1 MKLPPLALLAAVPA
15 LLAAGCGSISGSAG
29 NFTPA
34 NPGVLTVATST
45 VPTAGFWEGTPSHPT
60 GGFEYELAR
69 DLAERFGLNSVR
81 VKIVHFHRIVA
92 GHLGGAD
99 LGLALVTPT
108 AEREEA
114 LDFSTPYLD
123 SPPTIVVRAG
133 TEVPD
138 LATAEE
144 LRWGVVR
151 ATTFVDAIE
160 NQIAPETTTRVYDGQ
175 RQMLAALEAG
185 KFDAVM
191 FDLPLA
197 VAIAERSDGRL
208 EAVAQLPSPEEIAA
222 ALPKGSDNREAV
234 DSAIRSLIADGKVH
248 DLLERWV
255 GPEAADAEHAL
266 PLLRTTRE

>member
-1 MKLPPLALLAAVPA
+1 MTRRLLATLLAVPA
-15 LLAAGCGSISGSAG
+15 LLATGCGSISGSAG
-29 NFTPA
+29 DFTPA
-34 NPGVLTVATST
+34 HPGVLTVATST
-45 VPTAGFWEGTPSHPT
+45 VPTPGFWEGTPTDPT

-69 DLAERFGLNSVR
+69 DLAARFGLGSVQ
-81 VKIVHFHRIVA
+81 VKVVHFHRIVA

-108 AEREEA
+108 AEREEV

-123 SPPTIVVRAG
+123 SPPTVVVRAG

-151 ATTFVDAIE
+151 ATTFVAAIE
-160 NQIAPETTTRVYDGQ
+160 DQIAPETTTKVYDGQ
-175 RQMLAALEAG
+175 REMLEALEAG
-185 KFDAVM
+185 KVDAVM

-197 VAIAERSDGRL
+197 VSIADRSGGKL

-234 DSAIRSLIADGKVH
+234 DSAIRSFIADGTIH

-255 GPEAADAEHAL
+255 GSKAADAEHAL